1 MKNEMLVTKR
11 NQPHGNVNR
20 LITPEVRRHIREL
33 KRGLVQCGYP
43 LLDHLGYLDT
53 VVAAL
58 GIAERSAECLL
69 ADDPFEAWDKLL
81 EKDEWDEPC
90 DTTEKKGAKT
100 AAVPNVKRMIT
111 QPMRQQLVEAIK
123 RLDEYHGCLTELLVN
138 LSKLESFDTAWGF
151 AKDLQSNRPL
161 ETAEARKKR
170 REAEAEAQDDL
181 DGL

>member
-1 MKNEMLVTKR
+1 MKNKMRAAKR
-11 NQPHGNVNR
+11 NQSPGNVNY
-20 LITPEVRRHIREL
+20 LVTPEMRRHIREL

-90 DTTEKKGAKT
+90 DTTEKRG
-100 AAVPNVKRMIT
+100 PKR
-111 QPMRQQLVEAIK
+111 QL
-123 RLDEYHGCLTELLVN
+123 YPT
-138 LSKLESFDTAWGF
+138 
-151 AKDLQSNRPL
+151 
-161 ETAEARKKR
+161 
-170 REAEAEAQDDL
+170 
-181 DGL
+181 